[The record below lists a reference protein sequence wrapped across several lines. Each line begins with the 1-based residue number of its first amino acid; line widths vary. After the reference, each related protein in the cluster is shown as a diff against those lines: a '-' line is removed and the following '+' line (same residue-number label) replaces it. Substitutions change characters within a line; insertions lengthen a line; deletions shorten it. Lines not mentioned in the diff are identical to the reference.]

1 MFGHVVRGL
10 LWLLKEKWLSE
21 TFKTQHNVLDTVC
34 SLWENLHPPYLVE
47 WKISDINYVIQTLD
61 RQRKYRFC
69 HIKSTH
75 EIVLPKKSFGCA
87 SPGEHRWCPS
97 SPWASDNGLPV
108 KSDITFYWLENSEIL
123 NNLETFVA
131 HPSKSEA
138 DIINL
143 IGSNLLLFSCHPRQ
157 TVVLAHVFDV
167 EEHKPIKPHA
177 CRAKA
182 NEKECNAKGSK
193 LSYWTKLFWAL
204 AHTVHR
210 VY

>member
-1 MFGHVVRGL
+1 MQAQFA
-10 LWLLKEKWLSE
+10 
-21 TFKTQHNVLDTVC
+21 C
-34 SLWENLHPPYLVE
+34 PYLVE

-87 SPGEHRWCPS
+87 SPGEHRWCR
-97 SPWASDNGLPV
+97 SPP
-108 KSDITFYWLENSEIL
+108 
-123 NNLETFVA
+123 
-131 HPSKSEA
+131 KSEA

-193 LSYWTKLFWAL
+193 LSY
-204 AHTVHR
+204 
-210 VY
+210 

>member
-1 MFGHVVRGL
+1 MKACYDKKKKKDVNRSFQPR
-10 LWLLKEKWLSE
+10 KK
-21 TFKTQHNVLDTVC
+21 VLDPIVGS
-34 SLWENLHPPYLVE
+34 SLQAQFACPYLVE

-87 SPGEHRWCPS
+87 IPGEHRWCPS

-108 KSDITFYWLENSEIL
+108 KSDVWLENSEIL

-157 TVVLAHVFDV
+157 TVVLAHIFDV